1 MMEKLDLIKY
11 RDAGMSTHTYFWVN
25 SKKSQVS
32 PFFDNE
38 HDAISWSLNVYR
50 TRQRENPGCEGK
62 DSPKDSG
69 I

>member
-1 MMEKLDLIKY
+1 MMEELDLIKY

-25 SKKSQVS
+25 SKKNQVS

-62 DSPKDSG
+62 DSSKDSG

>member
-1 MMEKLDLIKY
+1 MMEELDLIKY
-11 RDAGMSTHTYFWVN
+11 RDAGMLTHTYFWVN

-32 PFFDNE
+32 SFFDNE

>member
-1 MMEKLDLIKY
+1 MMKKLDLIKY

-25 SKKSQVS
+25 SKKHQVS

-62 DSPKDSG
+62 DSPKNSG